1 MLHLLNIKCILIS
14 KEEEMLSFGNIFI
27 EWSTL
32 SQTEKLVFLI
42 LLWITV
48 LILISFYFY
57 DNYKNKK
64 S

>member
-1 MLHLLNIKCILIS
+1 
-14 KEEEMLSFGNIFI
+14 MLSFGNIFI
-27 EWSTL
+27 AWSTL

>member
-1 MLHLLNIKCILIS
+1 
-14 KEEEMLSFGNIFI
+14 MLSFRNIFI

-42 LLWITV
+42 LLGITV

-57 DNYKNKK
+57 DNHKNKK